1 MPERSGTPTSRCPSR
16 DAAPVTTVSISEIK
30 EPPAL
35 CCAPIAAPDLSQKE
49 SEATANLL
57 KSLADPTRVRIVN
70 LLANSPG
77 AVCVCD
83 LNEHFSLSQPTISH
97 HLKKLVA
104 AGLLRREQRGTWA
117 YFSVDQQAWD
127 TLSELFVTKKG
138 ETR

>member
-1 MPERSGTPTSRCPSR
+1 M
-16 DAAPVTTVSISEIK
+16 TTVSISEIK
-30 EPPAL
+30 EPAAL